1 MQQAIKIAP
10 RDNVAVALSDLDEG
24 SILTLDGVMV
34 TLRQPIGRGHKFAL
48 RPIAVNEHIIKYG
61 LPIGHATQTI
71 DVGEHVHAQN
81 ARTNL
86 SDLDEYQYQP
96 DFLTLPPQAADRDV
110 QIYRRANGEVGIRN
124 ELWILPTQAASMASR
139 VRSCNAFC
147 VKPMTPRI
155 STACISSVIRSA
167 VRSWGRI
174 MRIPAPCCKIWCVTL
189 TLARCW

>member
-110 QIYRRANGEVGIRN
+110 QIYRRANGEVG
-124 ELWILPTQAASMASR
+124 
-139 VRSCNAFC
+139 SCNAFC